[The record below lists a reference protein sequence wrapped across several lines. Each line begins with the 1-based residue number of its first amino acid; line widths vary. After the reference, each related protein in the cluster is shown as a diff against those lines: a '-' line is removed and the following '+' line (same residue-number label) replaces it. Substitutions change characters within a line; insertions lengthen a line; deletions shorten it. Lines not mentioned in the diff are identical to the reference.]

1 LSSSRLCRDE
11 MEKTRMKV
19 WPAKS
24 ISC

>member
-11 MEKTRMKV
+11 MEKTRMKA
-19 WPAKS
+19 WPTKS